1 MRRTHQWAAGL
12 FPGWLGAPRRL
23 DRCGRLEGPQA
34 AGPLPGDRRV
44 QCSDLQ
50 EPRPRW
56 CGWRTKQFVALSTRH
71 RHNACTRVQPTL
83 EELPLRPGRP
93 PDPARRQQLLDAVAD
108 ELVTAGI
115 PASSLRR
122 LAERLGVAPNTLE
135 HHFGSKEKLLA
146 EALAVLRARE
156 VDRVARALGFITV
169 GPGTAGDD
177 VAPDALGSDAP
188 TDAAGSDGSLGSD
201 GRSSTRATG
210 PTAGQVDAAAA
221 LAIAW
226 EAIADPRALGAG
238 CVLFEIWG
246 LALRYRHAHRD
257 FLDHV
262 VEDWVGFARLLLGS
276 AGVAEHRVE
285 GLATVAVAGIRGL
298 LLDLLT
304 SGESARSRVDA
315 GLAEL
320 CALIEQASAGSPP

>member
-1 MRRTHQWAAGL
+1 M
-12 FPGWLGAPRRL
+12 
-23 DRCGRLEGPQA
+23 
-34 AGPLPGDRRV
+34 
-44 QCSDLQ
+44 
-50 EPRPRW
+50 
-56 CGWRTKQFVALSTRH
+56 
-71 RHNACTRVQPTL
+71 
-83 EELPLRPGRP
+83 
-93 PDPARRQQLLDAVAD
+93 AD

-156 VDRVARALGFITV
+156 VDRVSRALTV
-169 GPGTAGDD
+169 ATAG
-177 VAPDALGSDAP
+177 ARP
-188 TDAAGSDGSLGSD
+188 AAGDLASDPSASGTPGDATGSGNWPGSD
-201 GRSSTRATG
+201 GRATG
-210 PTAGQVDAAAA
+210 STVSQVDAAAA

-226 EAIADPRALGAG
+226 QALADPRASGAG

-262 VEDWVGFARLLLGS
+262 VEDWVGFARLLLRS
-276 AGVAEHRVE
+276 SGVPDHRVE

-304 SGESARSRVDA
+304 SGDSARTRVDA

-320 CALIEQASAGSPP
+320 CALIGQASADPPS